1 MVNWHAEHTLDT
13 SAEPRAVWAKLEEVS
28 AWPQWDTGITF
39 AELSGPFSS
48 GTQGRMMVRG
58 EGSRTFRL
66 AKVEDQAS
74 FTALV
79 KLPLAEI
86 HHTHAQEACDL
97 GTRMTHTIKITG
109 LLSWFYALTR
119 GRTLRE
125 GLAPG
130 MRTLA
135 RMASGK

>member
-1 MVNWHAEHTLDT
+1 
-13 SAEPRAVWAKLEEVS
+13 
-28 AWPQWDTGITF
+28 
-39 AELSGPFSS
+39 
-48 GTQGRMMVRG
+48 
-58 EGSRTFRL
+58 
-66 AKVEDQAS
+66 
-74 FTALV
+74 
-79 KLPLAEI
+79 
-86 HHTHAQEACDL
+86 
-97 GTRMTHTIKITG
+97 MTHSIKITG